1 MEDLKFIRAI
11 FNGLKTLWNCLFAI
25 AAVILVVATFNGEG
39 GCLQWLII
47 LVSGALIWLVG
58 MVIINIGSIVY
69 TRFVA
74 ATENIFKITQIL
86 EKKLND

>member
-25 AAVILVVATFNGEG
+25 AAVILVVATFNGEV
-39 GCLQWLII
+39 GCLII

-74 ATENIFKITQIL
+74 ATENILKITQML
-86 EKKLND
+86 EKKLNN